1 MSKIEVDKIDPQ
13 SGTAL
18 EVGTSGDT
26 VTVPSGVGLT
36 LTDST
41 LLLPTTITSTTEV
54 KTNKISPATG
64 VAFALGDSGDTF
76 TIVGQKVGD
85 LTGTATTEEVPGAD
99 STTATSTN
107 FYSYIQSISVDGA
120 STGNVSIG
128 TVGSLALPRTRIRGF
143 QYVAAASAGSIVF
156 NLNSTSGAEL
166 LKVNTPAGVGNTQQM
181 SIPGAG
187 ILTTRSNNTDFAIMT
202 LDQIGESLITVFCG

>member
-1 MSKIEVDKIDPQ
+1 MSISDVWAITPSTSATLYRAAASIGEAGEIELLTND
-13 SGTAL
+13 A
-18 EVGTSGDT
+18 
-26 VTVPSGVGLT
+26 GVNGIGYKVI
-36 LTDST
+36 
-41 LLLPTTITSTTEV
+41 ITS
-54 KTNKISPATG
+54 A
-64 VAFALGDSGDTF
+64 ADDSADTF

-107 FYSYIQSISVDGA
+107 FYLYIQSISVDGA